1 MKKILLIPSLL
12 LITGSVYAQNSIQNS
27 ILNNSPFKNTFN
39 SSAVKQSINELSN
52 VWKVDDNGVSFVIT
66 VDSLPLSSSEILAYA
81 KEYLDDAYQFSKYE
95 IVNMN
100 TERAFIIGKGEFNNF
115 ETYAA
120 FPNQYSFN
128 CEHHLRID
136 SKEGRARLCFSVAE
150 YDVLRINGNIS
161 ERNKI
166 NVKEVSPAD
175 PNADSSRKMYNKA
188 FLAMAKLAISTLYD
202 IRETLKSKVTSEVED
217 W

>member
-1 MKKILLIPSLL
+1 MKNHSLIIGLL
-12 LITGSVYAQNSIQNS
+12 LLLVSGNAYAQNSI
-27 ILNNSPFKNTFN
+27 LDNSPFKNTFN
-39 SSAVKQSINELSN
+39 SSRVEEAIRELSDI
-52 VWKVDDNGVSFVIT
+52 WKVDDKGVSFVIT
-66 VDSLPLSSSEILAYA
+66 VDSLSLSSSEIIAYS
-81 KEYLDDAYQFSKYE
+81 KEYLEEAYQYSKYNIE
-95 IVNMN
+95 NVN
-100 TERAFIIGKGEFNNF
+100 TERAFVIGRGEFNNF

-136 SKEGRARLCFSVAE
+136 AKEGRARICFIVTE
-150 YDVLRINGNIS
+150 YDLLRINGNIS

-166 NVKEVSPAD
+166 KVKDVSPAD

-188 FLAMAKLAISTLYD
+188 FLAMAKLAVSTLYD
-202 IRETLKSKVTSEVED
+202 IRETLKSKVAVTVED

>member
-136 SKEGRARLCFSVAE
+136 AKEGRARLCFSVAE

>member
-1 MKKILLIPSLL
+1 MKNHNLIISLL
-12 LITGSVYAQNSIQNS
+12 LLLVSGSAYSQNS
-27 ILNNSPFKNTFN
+27 ILDNSPFKNTFN
-39 SSAVKQSINELSN
+39 SSRVEEAIRELSN
-52 VWKVDDNGVSFVIT
+52 VWKVDDKGVSFIIT
-66 VDSLPLSSSEILAYA
+66 VDSLSLSASEIIAYS
-81 KEYLDDAYQFSKYE
+81 KEYLEEAYQYSKYNVE
-95 IVNMN
+95 NVNA
-100 TERAFIIGKGEFNNF
+100 ERAFVISKREFNNF

-136 SKEGRARLCFSVAE
+136 AKEGRARICFIVTE
-150 YDVLRINGNIS
+150 YDLLRINGNIS

-166 NVKEVSPAD
+166 KVKDVSPAN

-188 FLAMAKLAISTLYD
+188 FLAMAKLAVTTLYD
-202 IRETLKSKVTSEVED
+202 IRETLKSKVAVTVED